1 MKFEKIVITG
11 GSRGIGKALVDLFLK
26 DNCEIHVIARNF
38 RDQPQVSNLIFHSL
52 DLTETDKVSE
62 FIEIFIKKYGVPD
75 LVINN
80 AGSGAFFE
88 WNSFPEAEIYKQIN
102 LLFVVP
108 ILFCRIMA
116 PAMAKRNGGMIVNIS
131 SLATLYPVPCMP
143 LYNACK
149 SALSSFTQ
157 SMMLE
162 YNNPKFLD
170 VILGDVR
177 TEFNDV
183 VAKGK
188 IDFFS
193 SKTKNAWKQVEV
205 QLNCSPGADQIAQD
219 IKSKIQRGK
228 SSKIYGGGFLH
239 KRIFPWLYRLIP
251 SDLLIKMLQKYY
263 GI

>member
-1 MKFEKIVITG
+1 M
-11 GSRGIGKALVDLFLK
+11 
-26 DNCEIHVIARNF
+26 
-38 RDQPQVSNLIFHSL
+38 
-52 DLTETDKVSE
+52 DLTETDKISE

-108 ILFCRIMA
+108 VLFCRRLA
-116 PAMAKRNGGMIVNIS
+116 PAMANRNGGMIVNIS
-131 SLATLYPVPCMP
+131 TLATLYPVPCMP
-143 LYNACK
+143 MYNASK

-157 SMMLE
+157 SMILE

-177 TEFNDV
+177 TEFNEV
-183 VAKGK
+183 AAKGK
-188 IDFFS
+188 TDS
-193 SKTKNAWKQVEV
+193 YSPKTKKAWKQVEE
-205 QLNCSPGADQIAQD
+205 QLKCSPEADQVAQD
-219 IKSKIQRGK
+219 IKSKIDRGK
-228 SSKIYGGGFLH
+228 SSKVYGGGFLH
-239 KRIFPWLYRLIP
+239 KTIYPWLFRLIP
-251 SDLLIKMLQKYY
+251 SNLLIKMLQKYY